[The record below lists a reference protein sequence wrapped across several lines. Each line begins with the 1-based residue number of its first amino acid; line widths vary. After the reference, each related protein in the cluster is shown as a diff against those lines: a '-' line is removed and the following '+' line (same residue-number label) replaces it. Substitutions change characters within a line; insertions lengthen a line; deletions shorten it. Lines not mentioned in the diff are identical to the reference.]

1 MNKTI
6 FIRAFAIAAML
17 GLCSFVEAQ
26 SDLEERDERGRRIPS
41 GETTTLAFRNVTV
54 DQLVPFIV
62 ESTGKVV
69 VPRPDILSRRIT
81 ILNDA
86 PIPQREALDLVFLA
100 LQQEGIAVVET
111 RELVILRDIAEIVR
125 QDVPVIGPE
134 ESVLDRRDLGVMA
147 EKVFALSNT
156 TAEEVAKLVKDGLP
170 DYAKVGFDKSSNT
183 VVVLGNIGMLQRV
196 ERLVRSID
204 QPSAASLM
212 TETFKLRFADATQV
226 SQNIRDLYEDTS
238 AASASRANQQ
248 DPRMRFM
255 QGGGREQTTGSAGP
269 TSDIRVTA
277 NTQQN
282 SVTVLANESIIEQVR
297 TLIRQV
303 WDQPLSEEAVVP
315 RIYDL
320 KHSDPVKVQALLEG
334 LFGTP
339 SAAAGTAQQ
348 GGGGGTSGSGV
359 GRLAGQF
366 AFEAIP
372 EAGRLVVV
380 AKSPDNLFVIDEII
394 RGLDQPQTIG
404 LPEIVE
410 LSHADAEELSEQ
422 INTVLATEGTIAQ
435 LRRQERGLTATATTA
450 SPFSD
455 QAATNAQTQDAT
467 VQPDIITFWWQ
478 RAQTPTDSRG
488 ASNLVGKIRVVPVWR
503 QNAVM
508 ILAPPEYRS
517 SVAQLVSELDR
528 PGRQVLIS
536 AVVAEISAEDSLA
549 LGLRWSSSRITPSN
563 PENAISVGLSG
574 TGVQNDLLPGL
585 FDTSV
590 LNANVDLNLVLQ
602 ALDENADLRI
612 LSEPRIFTSDNQEAE
627 FFDGQDIP
635 FITDSQTTP
644 EGGLTQSTDYRAVG
658 IQLRAR
664 PRITPSGN
672 VDLRVNLELS
682 SIQPGLTL
690 NNQFIV
696 DRRETST
703 QLIVRDGQTV
713 VISGILRS
721 QESDILR
728 KVPLLGDIPLIGLLF
743 QSTEKSMERTELVA
757 FITPRVVQSEV
768 DLDRLNEGFRRRLE
782 ELRQELGVQT
792 DDEAL
797 DYLLEK
803 SEEQHRGRGESAP
816 AGEGGGGLEEPI

>member
-1 MNKTI
+1 MSQVQSRVLMTMI
-6 FIRAFAIAAML
+6 MCFLL
-17 GLCSFVEAQ
+17 GGPCVGQ
-26 SDLEERDERGRRIPS
+26 VDRGERDERGRRMPS
-41 GETTTLAFRNVTV
+41 GQTTTLAFRNVTV
-54 DQLVPFIV
+54 EQLVPFIV

-111 RELVILRDIAEIVR
+111 MDLVILRDIAEIVR
-125 QDVPVIGPE
+125 QDVPVIPAD
-134 ESVLDRRDLGVMA
+134 ESVLGRNDLGVMA
-147 EKVFALSNT
+147 EKVFALAFT
-156 TAEEVAKLVKDGLP
+156 TAEDVSRLVKDGLP

-183 VVVLGNIGMLQRV
+183 IVVLGNIGMLQRV
-196 ERLVRSID
+196 ERLITSID
-204 QPSAASLM
+204 RPSAAALS
-212 TETFKLRFADATQV
+212 TETFRLRFADATQV
-226 SQNIRDLYEDTS
+226 AQNIKDLYEETG
-238 AASASRANQQ
+238 AATARAQQQ
-248 DPRMRFM
+248 DPRARFM
-255 QGGGREQTTGSAGP
+255 QGGRQQDATSAGP
-269 TSDIRVTA
+269 TRDIRVTA
-277 NTQQN
+277 NSQQN
-282 SVTVLANESIIEQVR
+282 SVTVLADESIIRQIR
-297 TLIRQV
+297 NLIATV

-320 KHSDPVKVQALLEG
+320 EHSDPIKVRDLLEG

-339 SAAAGTAQQ
+339 SAAAGTGQ
-348 GGGGGTSGSGV
+348 GGGGSTAGSGV

-366 AFEAIP
+366 AFQAIP
-372 EAGRLVVV
+372 EAGRLVVI

-410 LSHADAEELSEQ
+410 LSHADAEELAEQ
-422 INTVLATEGTIAQ
+422 INTVLAREGTIAQ
-435 LRRQERGLTATATTA
+435 LRRSERGLSESATGA
-450 SPFSD
+450 SPF
-455 QAATNAQTQDAT
+455 ATTIVTQNDDPIN
-467 VQPDIITFWWQ
+467 QPDVITFWWQ
-478 RAQTPTDSRG
+478 RAQVPTDSRG
-488 ASNLVGKIRVVPVWR
+488 SSNLVGKIRVVPVWR

-508 ILAPPEYRS
+508 ILSPPEYKA
-517 SVAQLVSELDR
+517 SVAKLIEELDQ

-536 AVVAEISAEDSLA
+536 AVVAEISAADALA
-549 LGLRWSSSRITPSN
+549 LGLRWSSSPITTN
-563 PENAISVGLSG
+563 RTDNTISVGTSASG
-574 TGVQNDLLPGL
+574 EKTDLLPGL

-590 LNANVDLNLVLQ
+590 LNASVDLNLVLQ
-602 ALDENADLRI
+602 ALAENTNLRI

-644 EGGLTQSTDYRAVG
+644 EGGLIQSTEYRAVG

-672 VDLRVNLELS
+672 VDIRVNLELS
-682 SIQPGLTL
+682 SIQPGLTF

-696 DRRETST
+696 DRRETTT

-721 QESDILR
+721 QESDIVR

-743 QSTEKSMERTELVA
+743 RSTEQSVEQTELVA
-757 FITPRVVQSEV
+757 FITPRVVRTEE
-768 DLDRLNEGFRRRLE
+768 DLDRVNESFRLRLE
-782 ELRQELGVQT
+782 QLRRELGVET

-797 DYLLEK
+797 DHLLTPIGPRGPEPQP
-803 SEEQHRGRGESAP
+803 EQSP
-816 AGEGGGGLEEPI
+816 EPIEESEPGAVRIF